1 VSERRNAPLPA
12 PQSPNLPLGV
22 KRWLG
27 FMLLG
32 GTMGLAGLLAFWRA
46 IALVLGL

>member
-12 PQSPNLPLGV
+12 PQSANLPLGI
-22 KRWLG
+22 KRSLG

>member
-1 VSERRNAPLPA
+1 VSENRNAPLPA
-12 PQSPNLPLGV
+12 PQTPSLPLGI

>member
-1 VSERRNAPLPA
+1 
-12 PQSPNLPLGV
+12 V

>member
-12 PQSPNLPLGV
+12 PQAPNLPLGV

-46 IALVLGL
+46 VAMVFGL

>member
-1 VSERRNAPLPA
+1 VSERRKAPLPA